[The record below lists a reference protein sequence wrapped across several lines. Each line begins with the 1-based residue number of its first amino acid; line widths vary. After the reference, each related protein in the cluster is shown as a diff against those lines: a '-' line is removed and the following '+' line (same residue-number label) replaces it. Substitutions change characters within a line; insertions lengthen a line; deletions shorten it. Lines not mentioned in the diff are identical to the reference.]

1 LERHDL
7 YFLENSNA
15 NNISKKNRQFELF
28 GSNIDTSINFLNENN
43 LKIKCETLTE
53 WRNKIHIHQLKISK
67 DIDKTL
73 QQTILPIKKNLNEKK
88 IDPFSL
94 QPLSLNFWRTNQ
106 HIHNGPA
113 MYFVIDNMES
123 SQIILYVGETNSANK
138 RWKGEHDCKNYLMN
152 YKEALAQN
160 NLSSHQDIRFFLDVP
175 KEVKLRRKL
184 EQQLIYLWLP
194 PFNKETRERW
204 TTTFTNN

>member
-1 LERHDL
+1 M
-7 YFLENSNA
+7 
-15 NNISKKNRQFELF
+15 F
-28 GSNIDTSINFLNENN
+28 GSNTNTAINFQHTNN
-43 LKIKCETLTE
+43 LKIRSETLIE
-53 WRNKIHIHQLKISK
+53 WRNKIHNHQLKISE
-67 DIDKTL
+67 DSQNKTF
-73 QQTILPIKKNLNEKK
+73 QQTILPVKKFFNEKK

-113 MYFVIDNMES
+113 MYFVIDNMLS
-123 SQIILYVGETNSANK
+123 SKIILYIGETNSANK

-152 YKEALAQN
+152 YKEALAHN

-194 PFNKETRERW
+194 PFNKETRDRW
-204 TTTFTNN
+204 ATTFTNN

>member
-1 LERHDL
+1 MKNYNL
-7 YFLENSNA
+7 
-15 NNISKKNRQFELF
+15 NNISNQNRQFELF
-28 GSNIDTSINFLNENN
+28 GSNTNTSIDFHNINN
-43 LKIKCETLTE
+43 LKIEREALTE
-53 WRNKIHIHQLKISK
+53 WRNKIHNHQLK
-67 DIDKTL
+67 TL
-73 QQTILPIKKNLNEKK
+73 EDSQNKIFQQTILPVKEFFNAKK
-88 IDPFSL
+88 IDPFCL

-113 MYFVIDNMES
+113 MYFVIDKMEDS
-123 SQIILYVGETNSANK
+123 KIILYIGETNSANK

-194 PFNKETRERW
+194 PFNKETRDRW
-204 TTTFTNN
+204 ATTFTNN

>member
-1 LERHDL
+1 MEK
-7 YFLENSNA
+7 FNV
-15 NNISKKNRQFELF
+15 NNISNQNRQFELF
-28 GSNIDTSINFLNENN
+28 GSNVNTSINFQDSNN
-43 LKIKCETLTE
+43 LKIKGEILTE
-53 WRNKIHIHQLKISK
+53 WRNRIYNHQFKISK
-67 DIDKTL
+67 DTHNKTL
-73 QQTILPIKKNLNEKK
+73 HQTSLPINTISYERK

-106 HIHNGPA
+106 YIHNGPA
-113 MYFVIDNMES
+113 MYFVIDSMENS
-123 SQIILYVGETNSANK
+123 KIILYIGETNSANK

-152 YKEALAQN
+152 YKEALN
-160 NLSSHQDIRFFLDVP
+160 NNKLSSQQDIRFFLDVP

-194 PFNKETRERW
+194 PFNKETRDRW

>member
-1 LERHDL
+1 MEKFNL
-7 YFLENSNA
+7 
-15 NNISKKNRQFELF
+15 NNIPNQNRQFELF
-28 GSNIDTSINFLNENN
+28 GSNLNTSLNFQNPNN

-53 WRNKIHIHQLKISK
+53 WRNRIHNHQLKISNPNN
-67 DIDKTL
+67 KTL
-73 QQTILPIKKNLNEKK
+73 HQTSLPLKTISNERK

-106 HIHNGPA
+106 YIHNGPA
-113 MYFVIDNMES
+113 MYFVIDSMES
-123 SQIILYVGETNSANK
+123 SKIILYIGETNSANK

-152 YKEALAQN
+152 YKEALAHN
-160 NLSSHQDIRFFLDVP
+160 KLSSHQDIRFFLDVP

-194 PFNKETRERW
+194 PFNKETRDRW
-204 TTTFTNN
+204 ATTFTNN

>member
-1 LERHDL
+1 ME
-7 YFLENSNA
+7 YFNS
-15 NNISKKNRQFELF
+15 NNISKQNRQFELF
-28 GSNIDTSINFLNENN
+28 GSNTNTAINIQNTNN
-43 LKIKCETLTE
+43 LKIKCETLIE
-53 WRNKIHIHQLKISK
+53 WRNQIHNHQLKISE
-67 DIDKTL
+67 DSYDKTL
-73 QQTILPIKKNLNEKK
+73 QQTILPLNNIFNEKK

-106 HIHNGPA
+106 HIHDGPA
-113 MYFVIDNMES
+113 MYFVIDNMVS
-123 SQIILYVGETNSANK
+123 SKIILYIGETNSANR

-152 YKEALAQN
+152 YKEALANN

-194 PFNKETRERW
+194 PFNKETRDRW

>member
-1 LERHDL
+1 LEK
-7 YFLENSNA
+7 FNVNKISN
-15 NNISKKNRQFELF
+15 KNRQFELF
-28 GSNIDTSINFLNENN
+28 GTNVNTSINFQHSNN
-43 LKIKCETLTE
+43 LKIKGEILTE
-53 WRNKIHIHQLKISK
+53 WRKKIHNHQFKISK
-67 DIDKTL
+67 NTHNKTL
-73 QQTILPIKKNLNEKK
+73 HQTSLPINTISDERK

-106 HIHNGPA
+106 YIHNGPA
-113 MYFVIDNMES
+113 MYFVIDSMES
-123 SQIILYVGETNSANK
+123 SKIILYIGETNSANK

-152 YKEALAQN
+152 YKEALAYN
-160 NLSSHQDIRFFLDVP
+160 KLSSHQDIRFFLDVP

-194 PFNKETRERW
+194 PFNKETRDRW